1 MKKLILGLI
10 VVFSMSSCDELLDLL
25 ASTGGTSPSITQSEA
40 ASGLKQALEKGVL
53 SGTSALG
60 QKGGFLKNAA
70 YKILIPSEVQD
81 AVTKI
86 KANPITNA
94 LASPYLTKVET
105 AMNEGA
111 ENAMAEAKPI
121 FVNAIKSMS
130 ITDAI
135 GIVTGGKGAGTEY
148 LKRTTSA
155 QLKSKFTPVIKNSLD
170 KVNINDPWTKVTS
183 AYNTVMGKSVKTD
196 LNEYVTDN
204 AMTALF
210 NQINQEEDKIR
221 ANPVARITPLLK
233 KVFGYADAQK

>member
-1 MKKLILGLI
+1 
-10 VVFSMSSCDELLDLL
+10 
-25 ASTGGTSPSITQSEA
+25 
-40 ASGLKQALEKGVL
+40 
-53 SGTSALG
+53 
-60 QKGGFLKNAA
+60 
-70 YKILIPSEVQD
+70 
-81 AVTKI
+81 
-86 KANPITNA
+86 
-94 LASPYLTKVET
+94 
-105 AMNEGA
+105 MNEGA